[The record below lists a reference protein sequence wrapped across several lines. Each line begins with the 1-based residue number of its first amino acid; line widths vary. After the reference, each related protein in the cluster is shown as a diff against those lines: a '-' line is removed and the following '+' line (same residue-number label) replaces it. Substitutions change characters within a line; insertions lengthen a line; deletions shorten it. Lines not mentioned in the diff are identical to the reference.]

1 MSDREDHE
9 NELRY
14 EARETANRTRDVED
28 EEDEPITIR
37 SVQMRTAQDA
47 DNALL
52 VRALA
57 REIVLFTS
65 RLGNGIYLVDGRRGA
80 LAGQFGGW
88 VKVGDAG
95 DITLTDD
102 IRAALRRALGEE

>member
-1 MSDREDHE
+1 MSNTARKTIEVATVLDKLSEADEKILED
-9 NELRY
+9 
-14 EARETANRTRDVED
+14 AG
-28 EEDEPITIR
+28 IF
-37 SVQMRTAQDA
+37 RTAQDA